1 MTIDPAATVAARL
14 SQPVAPGDPAAG
26 WRAVGRLY
34 HAYFTGLILTV
45 ASQRGARDAGRWA
58 ERVFTLQHH
67 RKFLSSFEKLALTGL
82 SDAVACAQ
90 YHYLSNAIGGVEVE
104 YMWENPRKAWI
115 RFRHPRW
122 IYAGAAICGVPIEVG
137 HGFIHGWYG
146 RNGVSLD
153 NPRLGF
159 VCTSQDV
166 TQQYGF
172 AGYFEEYDTPFGD
185 RPRVR
190 FAPDEIAPP
199 FDPAAAPRLDLDQ
212 WPTARLLKANRN
224 YAMDYLTSSY
234 QALIDCFGVD
244 EAIRLARRNGQL
256 IGRQFY
262 PEVRGGLGV
271 DSTDRDGPDLD
282 GFATFLAAFASAA
295 GDQVTVTRTGDTLT
309 LRQEGWRLMRDG
321 DTDRIAAGRMWDG
334 LIAGFLATHDRF
346 LSLRSE
352 ITDDAFTWR
361 VTPAG

>member
-1 MTIDPAATVAARL
+1 MTVDTAATVAARL
-14 SQPVAPGDPAAG
+14 AEPVAPGAPAAG
-26 WRAVGRLY
+26 WRAAGQLY

-58 ERVFTLQHH
+58 EQVFTLQHH

-122 IYAGAAICGVPIEVG
+122 IYAGASICGVPVEVG

-146 RNGVSLD
+146 RNGVSLE
-153 NPRLGF
+153 NPCLGF

-172 AGYFEEYDTPFGD
+172 AGYFQEYDRPLGD
-185 RPRVR
+185 GPRVR

-199 FDPAAAPRLDLDQ
+199 FDPAAAPRLDLDL

-224 YAMDYLTSSY
+224 YAMDYVTSSY
-234 QALIDCFGVD
+234 QALIDCFGQA
-244 EAIRLARRNGQL
+244 EAIRLARRNGAL
-256 IGRQFY
+256 IGRQYY
-262 PEVRGGLGV
+262 PALRRGLGM
-271 DSTDRDGPDLD
+271 DGHGPNDHSLD
-282 GFATFLAAFASAA
+282 DFGAFLTAFAAAA
-295 GDQVTVTRTGDTLT
+295 GDQVQAARAGGDLI

-321 DTDRIAAGRMWDG
+321 ETDKRVAGHMWDG

-346 LSLRSE
+346 LGLRSE
-352 ITDDAFTWR
+352 ITDNGFTWR
-361 VTPAG
+361 VAPAA